1 MIKAVIFDLDDTI
14 ISSNKHIQ
22 EGLVLVF
29 TKTKK
34 WLGGITLDKFLEA
47 NRRAA
52 DSLLQ
57 AKNLT
62 LQQFGFL
69 IWYET
74 LNNLKVKS
82 NPALVFTCYQTLQDY
97 ILGHIR
103 LEPGILRVLT
113 FLRKNNYKIAILSN
127 GSFLERMR
135 KLEKLKLLEKIDLLV
150 SSDLIGKDK
159 PNPQPF
165 ETTLKML
172 GIAHN
177 EAVYVGDS
185 FDEDVLGAK
194 EAGILPILYS
204 KGNNEIIRNK
214 ISDVMI
220 INRHTD
226 LIMILDS
233 LGKKK

>member
-14 ISSNKHIQ
+14 ISSNKHLA
-22 EGLVLVF
+22 EGLAFVF

-47 NRRAA
+47 NRKAA

-62 LQQFGFL
+62 LHQFGFL

-74 LNNLKVKS
+74 LNNLKVKP
-82 NPALVFTCYQTLQDY
+82 NPALVFACYQTLQDY
-97 ILGHIR
+97 ILGHIK
-103 LEPGILRVLT
+103 LESGILRILA
-113 FLRKNNYKIAILSN
+113 FLRENNYKIAVLSN

-165 ETTLKML
+165 IAILKML
-172 GIAHN
+172 GITHN
-177 EAVYVGDS
+177 EAIYVGDS

-194 EAGILPILYS
+194 GVGILPILYS
-204 KGNNEIIRNK
+204 KDNNEIIKNK
-214 ISDVMI
+214 ISDVI
-220 INRHTD
+220 SINHHTD
-226 LIMILDS
+226 LIRILND
-233 LGKKK
+233 LRKK

>member
-14 ISSNKHIQ
+14 ISSNKHIT
-22 EGLVLVF
+22 EGLASVF

-34 WLGGITLDKFLEA
+34 RLGGITLDKFLKA
-47 NRRAA
+47 NRRAT

-57 AKNLT
+57 PKNLT
-62 LQQFGFL
+62 LHQFGFL

-74 LNNLKVKS
+74 FNNLKVEP

-97 ILGHIR
+97 ILGHIE
-103 LEPGILRVLT
+103 LEPGILRVLA

-127 GSFLERMR
+127 GSFLERMK
-135 KLEKLKLLEKIDLLV
+135 KLEKLRLLDKIDLLV

-165 ETTLKML
+165 EATLKML
-172 GIAHN
+172 GITHN

-185 FDEDVLGAK
+185 FDEDILGAK
-194 EAGILPILYS
+194 VAGILPILYS
-204 KGNNEIIRNK
+204 KGNNKIIKNK
-214 ISDVMI
+214 IPDVTI
-220 INRHTD
+220 IKRHTD
-226 LIMILDS
+226 LIRILNN
-233 LGKKK
+233 LRKKK